1 MKNHFAKNT
10 LPILVVTPKGA
21 TKLGHSRSKVELLRA
36 KPRRLTHLAPT

>member
-1 MKNHFAKNT
+1 MRNHFTNNT

-21 TKLGHSRSKVELLRA
+21 TKLGHSRSKVVLLRV